1 VKSFSA
7 IPPPA
12 SLICHSISTVASA
25 PDCPDVAKAIARY
38 SPVSVSVE
46 AADFARA
53 LVVRAAPNSVGRAK
67 ALLFAARLT

>member
-1 VKSFSA
+1 
-7 IPPPA
+7 
-12 SLICHSISTVASA
+12 
-25 PDCPDVAKAIARY
+25 VAKAIARY